1 MTVMDLGRLAPS
13 ALPRDAAYET
23 FYPYYAEVCALS
35 EIRKKPELGIPLRS
49 GIGGHSI
56 LVLHGVRRDR
66 QGGYPVLQLCDPGA
80 APQSVGISVN
90 AHFRNANWVAA
101 DGPDFLFLGALQDGE
116 ALNLDSYQRTQD
128 RAKALGI
135 LDGIEF
141 HTELFKDKPAGMSD
155 RDYMYEISAATDYAL
170 SFGRDIF
177 RARVPLD
184 RDRMARIIAYL
195 NDLNT
200 PYRDGAKI
208 FRWKVLN
215 NNCCHIVH
223 NALAVAGIWGPWPTG
238 QFFAT
243 AAFNFPVP
251 KNEFVDLMLRTNDL
265 PITNP
270 HALYKD
276 RTVRRALLETGTLPT
291 VPGALA
297 STARAIQTNAM
308 YDIARLRLIF
318 YDNPFWGPYRFRF
331 ARIFK
336 DPRYTDLRENL
347 RHFARLYAAVP
358 TAAAKV
364 SGERAR
370 FQEAYEHYIARQAQT
385 VEQQLARLAP

>member
-1 MTVMDLGRLAPS
+1 MTVMDLGRLASS
-13 ALPRDAAYET
+13 APPPDGAYET
-23 FYPYYAEVCALS
+23 FYPYAAELCALS
-35 EIRKKPELGIPLRS
+35 EIRKKPGQGIPLRS

-66 QGGYPVLQLCDPGA
+66 QAGYPVLELSEPGR
-80 APQSVGISVN
+80 SVGISVN
-90 AHFRNANWVAA
+90 SHYRNANWVAA
-101 DGPDFLFLGALQDGE
+101 DGPDFLFLGALADGA
-116 ALNLDSYQRTQD
+116 ALTPDSYQRTQD

-141 HTELFKDKPAGMSD
+141 HPELFKDKLPGMSE
-155 RDYMYEISAATDYAL
+155 RDFMYEISVGTDYAL
-170 SFGRDIF
+170 RFGRDIF

-184 RDRMARIIAYL
+184 RDRMARVLAYL
-195 NDLNT
+195 NGLNR

-215 NNCCHIVH
+215 NNCCHIAH
-223 NALAVAGIWGPWPTG
+223 NALAAAGIWAPWPTG

-265 PITNP
+265 PLTDP
-270 HALYKD
+270 DALYKD
-276 RTVRRALLETGTLPT
+276 RAARQALLETGTLPAA
-291 VPGALA
+291 PGALA
-297 STARAIQTNAM
+297 SAERAVQQNAV

-318 YDNPFWGPYRFRF
+318 YDNPFWGPYRFRL

-347 RHFARLYAAVP
+347 RHFARLYAAAP
-358 TAAAKV
+358 PSRAKI

-370 FQEAYEHYIARQAQT
+370 FQQAYEHHIARQAAT
-385 VEQQLARLAP
+385 VEQQLAHLAP

>member
-1 MTVMDLGRLAPS
+1 MTVMDLGRLARS
-13 ALPRDAAYET
+13 APPQDAAYET
-23 FYPYYAEVCALS
+23 FYPYHAEVCALS
-35 EIRKKPELGIPLRS
+35 EIRKKPGQGIPLRS

-66 QGGYPVLQLCDPGA
+66 QAGYPVLQLCDPGA
-80 APQSVGISVN
+80 PSQSVGISVN
-90 AHFRNANWVAA
+90 SHYRNANWVAA
-101 DGPDFLFLGALQDGE
+101 DGPDFLFLGALEEGE
-116 ALNLDSYQRTQD
+116 ALTQDSYHRTQD

-141 HTELFKDKPAGMSD
+141 HEDLFKDKPPGMSE
-155 RDYMYEISAATDYAL
+155 RDYMYEISVATDYAL
-170 SFGRDIF
+170 RFGRDIF

-184 RDRMARIIAYL
+184 RDRMARVIAYL

-200 PYRDGAKI
+200 PYREGARI

-215 NNCCHIVH
+215 NNCCHIAH
-223 NALAVAGIWGPWPTG
+223 NALAAAGIWAPWPTG

-265 PITNP
+265 PLTDP
-270 HALYKD
+270 DTLYKD
-276 RTVRRALLETGTLPT
+276 RAARQALLETGTLP
-291 VPGALA
+291 VAPGALA
-297 STARAIQTNAM
+297 LAERAVQNNAV

-336 DPRYTDLRENL
+336 DPRYKNLRENL
-347 RHFARLYAAVP
+347 RHFARLYEAVP
-358 TAAAKV
+358 PSSTKF
-364 SGERAR
+364 SGERAQ
-370 FQEAYEHYIARQAQT
+370 FQAAYEDYIARQAMT
-385 VEQQLARLAP
+385 VDQQLERLTP